1 MIKLKDILKEASL
14 SPSYDKMHR
23 EWTVLQDVLGTV
35 SDEYKKLIHLP
46 LFKSSGFFNNS
57 DIQSNQRN
65 QITLLTQQ
73 KGTGKSWC
81 STVTQSLYI
90 LFNPLRHSIAP
101 MSSLVG
107 SSD

>member
-1 MIKLKDILKEASL
+1 MHYRACNLYTYHFLKVAAFSTTQTFNQIK
-14 SPSYDKMHR
+14 
-23 EWTVLQDVLGTV
+23 
-35 SDEYKKLIHLP
+35 
-46 LFKSSGFFNNS
+46 
-57 DIQSNQRN
+57 SNQIKSKKPN

-73 KGTGKSWC
+73 KGTGTSWC